1 LIIVIVCII
10 VTPQSKK
17 ADKSEAG
24 PAFWDDHL
32 HTNKSTAMLP
42 YARGRKEDVSD
53 THFIFVVTSWRY
65 GMFRLNPFVRV
76 GLCLSAISCAWPV
89 LAVDDDGETM
99 VVTASSVE
107 QNLKDAPA
115 SISVITQEDLQR
127 KPVQNL
133 KDVLKEVPGVQLTNE
148 GDNRKGVSIRGLDSS
163 YTLILVD
170 GKRVNSRNAVFRH
183 NDFDLNWIPV
193 DSIERIEVVRGPMS
207 SLYGSDALGGVVN
220 IITKKIGQKW
230 SGTVTVDTTIQ
241 EHRDRGDTYNG
252 QFFTSGPLI
261 DGVLGMK
268 AYGSLAKREKD
279 DPQNSTTTDT
289 GETPRI
295 EGFSSRDGNVEF
307 AWTPNQNHDFTAG
320 YGFDRQDRDSD
331 SLDKNRLERQNYSVS
346 HNGRWDYVTSEL
358 KYYGE
363 KVENKNPG
371 NSSPITS
378 ESNTVDGKYTLP
390 LTAINQFLTVG
401 GEWRHD
407 KLSDAVNLTGGTS
420 SKTSASQ
427 YALFVEDEWRI
438 FEPLALTTGV
448 RMDDHETYGEHWSP
462 RAYLV
467 YNATD
472 TVTVKGG
479 WATAFKAPSLLQLS
493 PDWTSNS
500 CRGACKIVG
509 SPDLKPETSESWELG
524 LYYMGEEG
532 WLEGVESSVTVFRN
546 DVKDRISISR
556 TSDVNAA
563 PGYQNFVGFET
574 GANGRRIPVFSYYNV
589 NKARIQGVET
599 ELKIPFNDEWK
610 LSINYT
616 YNDGRDVS
624 NGENKPLSD
633 LPFHTAN
640 GTLDW
645 KPLALEDW
653 SFYVS
658 GHYTGQK
665 RADSATAKTPGGYT
679 IWNTGAAWQ
688 VTKDVKLRAGVLNLG
703 DKDLSRDDYSYN
715 EDGRRYFMAVDY
727 RF

>member
-1 LIIVIVCII
+1 
-10 VTPQSKK
+10 
-17 ADKSEAG
+17 
-24 PAFWDDHL
+24 
-32 HTNKSTAMLP
+32 
-42 YARGRKEDVSD
+42 
-53 THFIFVVTSWRY
+53 
-65 GMFRLNPFVRV
+65 MFRFNPFVRV
-76 GLCLSAISCAWPV
+76 GLCMSAVTLAWPV
-89 LAVDDDGETM
+89 AAATDDGETM
-99 VVTASSVE
+99 VVTASAIE

-115 SISVITQEDLQR
+115 SISVITQQDLQR
-127 KPVQNL
+127 RPVQNL

-163 YTLILVD
+163 YTLILID

-193 DSIERIEVVRGPMS
+193 DAIERIEVVRGPMS

-230 SGTVTVDTTIQ
+230 HGSVTVDSTIQ

-268 AYGSLAKREKD
+268 AYGSLAKRGKD
-279 DPQNSTTTDT
+279 EQQSSATTAT
-289 GETPRI
+289 GE
-295 EGFSSRDGNVEF
+295 VEF
-307 AWTPNQNHDFTAG
+307 AWTPNENHDVTAG

-331 SLDKNRLERQNYSVS
+331 SLDKNRLERQNYALS
-346 HNGRWDYVTSEL
+346 HNGRWDLGNSEL
-358 KYYGE
+358 KFYGE

-378 ESNTVDGKYTLP
+378 ESNSIDGKYVLP
-390 LTAINQFLTVG
+390 LASVNQFLTFG

-407 KLSDAVNLTGGTS
+407 KLSDAVNLTGGS
-420 SKTSASQ
+420 STKTSASQ
-427 YALFVEDEWRI
+427 YALFLEDEWRI
-438 FEPLALTTGV
+438 FEPLALTTGI
-448 RMDDHETYGEHWSP
+448 RMDDHETYGDHWSP

-472 TVTVKGG
+472 TLTVKGG

-493 PDWTSNS
+493 PDWATNS
-500 CRGACKIVG
+500 CRGGCRIIG

-524 LYYMGEEG
+524 LYYRGEEG
-532 WLEGVESSVTVFRN
+532 ILEGVEASVTTFRN
-546 DVKDRISISR
+546 DVDNRISISR
-556 TSDVNAA
+556 TADVNAA
-563 PGYQNFVGFET
+563 PGYSNFVGFET
-574 GANGRRIPVFSYYNV
+574 NSRGQRVPVFRYYNV

-599 ELKIPFNDEWK
+599 ELKVPFNEAWK
-610 LSINYT
+610 LSLNYT

-624 NGENKPLSD
+624 NGGNKPLSD

-645 KPLALEDW
+645 KPVQLEDW

-658 GHYTGQK
+658 GNYTGRK
-665 RADSATAKTPGGYT
+665 RADSATAKTPGGYVV
-679 IWNTGAAWQ
+679 WDTGAAWQ
-688 VTKDVKLRAGVLNLG
+688 ATKNVKLRAGVLNVG
-703 DKDLSRDDYSYN
+703 DKDLKRDDYGYT

>member
-1 LIIVIVCII
+1 
-10 VTPQSKK
+10 
-17 ADKSEAG
+17 
-24 PAFWDDHL
+24 
-32 HTNKSTAMLP
+32 MLP

-89 LAVDDDGETM
+89 LAVDDDSETM

-346 HNGRWDYVTSEL
+346 HNGRWDYGTSEL

-679 IWNTGAAWQ
+679 IWNTGAAWK

>member
-1 LIIVIVCII
+1 SHRTSIKDGLGRHIGSC
-10 VTPQSKK
+10 
-17 ADKSEAG
+17 G
-24 PAFWDDHL
+24 P
-32 HTNKSTAMLP
+32 
-42 YARGRKEDVSD
+42 
-53 THFIFVVTSWRY
+53 
-65 GMFRLNPFVRV
+65 LNRNF
-76 GLCLSAISCAWPV
+76 L
-89 LAVDDDGETM
+89 
-99 VVTASSVE
+99 
-107 QNLKDAPA
+107 
-115 SISVITQEDLQR
+115 
-127 KPVQNL
+127 
-133 KDVLKEVPGVQLTNE
+133 
-148 GDNRKGVSIRGLDSS
+148 SIRGLDSS

-346 HNGRWDYVTSEL
+346 HNGRWDYGTSEL

>member
-1 LIIVIVCII
+1 MMMAKRWLSLHLPLNK
-10 VTPQSKK
+10 TSKMH
-17 ADKSEAG
+17 
-24 PAFWDDHL
+24 P
-32 HTNKSTAMLP
+32 
-42 YARGRKEDVSD
+42 
-53 THFIFVVTSWRY
+53 
-65 GMFRLNPFVRV
+65 
-76 GLCLSAISCAWPV
+76 
-89 LAVDDDGETM
+89 
-99 VVTASSVE
+99 
-107 QNLKDAPA
+107 LKDAPA

-346 HNGRWDYVTSEL
+346 HNGRWDYGTSEL

-378 ESNTVDGKYTLP
+378 ESNAVDGKYTLP

>member
-1 LIIVIVCII
+1 MMMAKRWLSLHLPLNK
-10 VTPQSKK
+10 TSKMH
-17 ADKSEAG
+17 
-24 PAFWDDHL
+24 P
-32 HTNKSTAMLP
+32 P
-42 YARGRKEDVSD
+42 VS
-53 THFIFVVTSWRY
+53 
-65 GMFRLNPFVRV
+65 
-76 GLCLSAISCAWPV
+76 
-89 LAVDDDGETM
+89 
-99 VVTASSVE
+99 
-107 QNLKDAPA
+107 
-115 SISVITQEDLQR
+115 SVITQEDLQR

-346 HNGRWDYVTSEL
+346 HNGRWDYGTSEL

-378 ESNTVDGKYTLP
+378 ESNAVDGKYTLP

>member
-1 LIIVIVCII
+1 
-10 VTPQSKK
+10 
-17 ADKSEAG
+17 
-24 PAFWDDHL
+24 
-32 HTNKSTAMLP
+32 MLP

-65 GMFRLNPFVRV
+65 GTFRLNPFVRV

-230 SGTVTVDTTIQ
+230 SGTVTVDTTVQ

-346 HNGRWDYVTSEL
+346 HNGRWDYGTSEL

>member
-1 LIIVIVCII
+1 
-10 VTPQSKK
+10 
-17 ADKSEAG
+17 
-24 PAFWDDHL
+24 
-32 HTNKSTAMLP
+32 
-42 YARGRKEDVSD
+42 
-53 THFIFVVTSWRY
+53 
-65 GMFRLNPFVRV
+65 MFRLNPFVRV

-346 HNGRWDYVTSEL
+346 HNGRWDYGTSEL

-524 LYYMGEEG
+524 LYYMGEDG

-563 PGYQNFVGFET
+563 PGYQNFVGFT
-574 GANGRRIPVFSYYNV
+574 ANGVPVFSYYNV

-715 EDGRRYFMAVDY
+715 EDGRRYFMAVDGSSLLMRRCPANRADFHFSKY
-727 RF
+727 CAWKRK

>member
-1 LIIVIVCII
+1 
-10 VTPQSKK
+10 
-17 ADKSEAG
+17 
-24 PAFWDDHL
+24 
-32 HTNKSTAMLP
+32 
-42 YARGRKEDVSD
+42 
-53 THFIFVVTSWRY
+53 
-65 GMFRLNPFVRV
+65 MFRFNPFVRV
-76 GLCLSAISCAWPV
+76 GLCMSAVTLAWPV
-89 LAVDDDGETM
+89 AAATDDGETM
-99 VVTASSVE
+99 VVTASAIE

-115 SISVITQEDLQR
+115 SISVITQQDLQR
-127 KPVQNL
+127 RPVQNL

-163 YTLILVD
+163 YTLILID

-193 DSIERIEVVRGPMS
+193 DAIERIEVVRGPMS

-230 SGTVTVDTTIQ
+230 HGSVTVDSTIQ

-279 DPQNSTTTDT
+279 EQQSSATTAT

-295 EGFSSRDGNVEF
+295 EGFTSRDGNVEF
-307 AWTPNQNHDFTAG
+307 AWTPNENHDVTAG

-331 SLDKNRLERQNYSVS
+331 SLDKNRLERQNYASDVYKRQPLASV
-346 HNGRWDYVTSEL
+346 
-358 KYYGE
+358 
-363 KVENKNPG
+363 
-371 NSSPITS
+371 
-378 ESNTVDGKYTLP
+378 
-390 LTAINQFLTVG
+390 NQFLTFG

-407 KLSDAVNLTGGTS
+407 KLSDAVNLTGGS
-420 SKTSASQ
+420 STKTSASQ
-427 YALFVEDEWRI
+427 YALFLEDEWRI
-438 FEPLALTTGV
+438 FEPLALTTGI
-448 RMDDHETYGEHWSP
+448 RMDDHETYGDHWSP

-472 TVTVKGG
+472 TLTVKGG

-493 PDWTSNS
+493 PDWATNS
-500 CRGACKIVG
+500 CRGGCRIVG

-524 LYYMGEEG
+524 LYYRGEEG
-532 WLEGVESSVTVFRN
+532 ILEGVEASVTTFRN
-546 DVKDRISISR
+546 DVDNRISISR
-556 TSDVNAA
+556 TPDVNAA
-563 PGYQNFVGFET
+563 PGYSNFVGFET
-574 GANGRRIPVFSYYNV
+574 NSRGQRVPVFRYYNV

-599 ELKIPFNDEWK
+599 ELKVPFNEAWK
-610 LSINYT
+610 LSLNYT

-624 NGENKPLSD
+624 NGGNKPLSD

-645 KPLALEDW
+645 KPVQLEDW

-658 GHYTGQK
+658 GNYTGRK
-665 RADSATAKTPGGYT
+665 RADSATAKTPGGYVV
-679 IWNTGAAWQ
+679 WDTGAAWQ
-688 VTKDVKLRAGVLNLG
+688 ATKNVKLRAGVLNVG
-703 DKDLSRDDYSYN
+703 DKDLKRDDYGYT